1 LAASALAERSGLES
15 ERPIVLIVEDEVLL
29 RLMIADEL
37 RSNGLS
43 VVEAANADEA
53 LTVLRSSAPVDLLFT
68 DIRMPGSMDG
78 LALAALM
85 RATQPELK
93 IIVTSGQSPRS
104 LSRDIAEA
112 FFDKPYDARAVV
124 KRITELLVTSL
135 DFHGTRVP

>member
-1 LAASALAERSGLES
+1 LAASGLADRPGLEP
-15 ERPIVLIVEDEVLL
+15 ERPIVLFVEDDVLL

-53 LTVLRSSAPVDLLFT
+53 LMVLRSSAPVDLLFT

-85 RATQPELK
+85 RTTQPELR
-93 IIVTSGQSPRS
+93 IIVASGHLPEWP
-104 LSRDIAEA
+104 SRGIADA
-112 FFDKPYDARAVV
+112 FFFKPYDAETVV
-124 KRITELLVTSL
+124 KRVKELLATIEK
-135 DFHGTRVP
+135 

>member
-1 LAASALAERSGLES
+1 LGRVLAASALAGRPGLEP

-29 RLMIADEL
+29 RLMIANEL

-93 IIVTSGQSPRS
+93 IVVTSGQTPRS
-104 LSRDIAEA
+104 LSRDIADA
-112 FFDKPYDARAVV
+112 FFDKPYSARRVV
-124 KRITELLVTSL
+124 KRITELLVT
-135 DFHGTRVP
+135 REK